1 MFKHQCEAHRTRS
14 AVEAQ
19 RGFPLRPNHL
29 QRFLHQK
36 LHSNLTKMFRD
47 LHCEDHRTRSAVEV
61 QHGSSPQAFNA
72 KPTGPDQPLRFSMV
86 FRFRPYHPQRF
97 VHQKLHANRT
107 KVFRHLHCEAHRTRS
122 AVAVQHGSSPQAFNA
137 KPAGPDQPLRFSM
150 VFPLRPYRLQLPLR
164 PSMRSSPDQMGR

>member
-72 KPTGPDQPLRFSMV
+72 KPTGPDQPLRF
-86 FRFRPYHPQRF
+86 QCF
-97 VHQKLHANRT
+97 VSGHI
-107 KVFRHLHCEAHRTRS
+107 TRS
-122 AVAVQHGSSPQAFNA
+122 ASSIRNFTQIGQKCSGIFTA
-137 KPAGPDQPLRFSM
+137 KPTGPDQPLRFSM
-150 VFPLRPYRLQLPLR
+150 ALPLR
-164 PSMRSSPDQMGR
+164 PSMRSPPDQISR